1 MTEKKIIKFTTK
13 QKGKPQGN
21 FVSMVLDPIFVEIE
35 ETDFPTKKG
44 DRKVSSICFFPSDSI
59 SQGDIKKALQMSGG
73 EVKKLTFE
81 IEIDD
86 GKIEADEPPQNN
98 FSSHSASHSASGGN
112 FAASSDSKPEPK
124 ND

>member
-1 MTEKKIIKFTTK
+1 MTETKITFITK
-13 QKGKPQGN
+13 EYKPHANSMSPMGGPV
-21 FVSMVLDPIFVEIE
+21 FVDIE

-44 DRKVSSICFFPSDSI
+44 DKRVKRICFFPSS
-59 SQGDIKKALQMSGG
+59 SVGKENIKNALQIKNG

-81 IEIDD
+81 IEIDG

-98 FSSHSASHSASGGN
+98 FSSHSAFHSASGGT